1 MAPSP
6 STCRKLSNN
15 GGFAP
20 RDLSF
25 MKNTA
30 PPVAARATKKPGQP
44 KAPRTAGPDSGFVP
58 SGLDLENYVP
68 AYLTF
73 VTTKLAS
80 GAASTYRKHFDVGI
94 EIWRVLV
101 MLALEEKVSVNMVC
115 KLIGM
120 DKGSVSRCFKSMYE
134 KGLITFSS
142 DPRDGRVRYATL
154 TPAGR
159 EKHDQIQGVALER
172 QRALL
177 SCITPGEA
185 EILIKLLHRL
195 HGNLPEVEKATRA
208 YVHKHVED
216 TGAQQVK

>member
-1 MAPSP
+1 M
-6 STCRKLSNN
+6 RKVV
-15 GGFAP
+15 
-20 RDLSF
+20 
-25 MKNTA
+25 T
-30 PPVAARATKKPGQP
+30 PVSRPAVKKSGRP
-44 KAPRTAGPDSGFVP
+44 KAASGASGFQP

-80 GAASTYRKHFDVGI
+80 GAASTYRKHFGVGI

-142 DPRDGRVRYATL
+142 DPSDGRVRYATL

-159 EKHDQIQGVALER
+159 AKHDQIQGVALER

-177 SCITPGEA
+177 SCISPDESA
-185 EILIKLLHRL
+185 ILIKLLHRL
-195 HGNLPEVEKATRA
+195 HGNLPEVEKATRE
-208 YVHKHVED
+208 YVRKHVPGSE
-216 TGAQQVK
+216 GQ